1 MKVLRKL
8 YPTAQSFLV
17 ATGVAHAIPTL
28 SLLIAE
34 TRKSATTQRK
44 LGLLSLISSTE
55 VHGKL
60 FLLRCSTYS

>member
-8 YPTAQSFLV
+8 YPIAKSFFV
-17 ATGVAHAIPTL
+17 ATGVTHAIPTL

-34 TRKSATTQRK
+34 TRKFAIMQRK
-44 LGLLSLISSTE
+44 LRLLSLLSSTE

-60 FLLRCSTYS
+60 FSLRCSTYS